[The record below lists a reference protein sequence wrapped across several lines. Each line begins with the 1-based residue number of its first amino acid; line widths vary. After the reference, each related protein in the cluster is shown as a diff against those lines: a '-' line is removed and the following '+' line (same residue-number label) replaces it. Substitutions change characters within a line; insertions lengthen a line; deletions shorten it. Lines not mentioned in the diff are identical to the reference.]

1 MEMNLVLAIGIIIV
15 IGFLGG
21 WLTERVKFPRI
32 TGYIVIGIL
41 LSPSLLNIISAA
53 TIENLDIMTNIALGI
68 IAFLIGGSLHLEPI
82 RKLGRSIAWITTFQ
96 SLGAWL
102 IVTLLLVFLSP
113 LILSIPNAT
122 LSQTYFPMALIIGA
136 VSCATAPAAIM
147 AIIHE
152 YKASGPLTTTLLA
165 VVALDDAIAVIA
177 FSIALGISQSLIGAG
192 GISFYEM
199 LGVPFLHIAEAI
211 AIGILFGFAIIY
223 ITKLAKTPDLLLVIV
238 FGMIMLC
245 DGVAELLGISAILA
259 NMVAGF
265 IVMNRAKKREM
276 FLVVER
282 IEEVIFAMF
291 FVLAG
296 LHFDLS
302 VMKAAGILALLI
314 ILGRCLGKYFGARAG
329 ATISHASGEV
339 RKYLGLAL
347 LPKAGVTIGLA
358 LLAKSAFPTFGT
370 IMMNAVLVS
379 VIINELVAPPLTK
392 YAILKA
398 GEAHSTSGYEQG

>member
-1 MEMNLVLAIGIIIV
+1 MEMNLILAIGIIIV

-21 WLTERVKFPRI
+21 LVTEKIKFPRI
-32 TGYIVIGIL
+32 TGYIIIGIL
-41 LSPSLLNIISAA
+41 LSPSLLNIISAE

-68 IAFLIGGSLHLEPI
+68 IAFLIGGSLQLETL
-82 RKLGRSIAWITTFQ
+82 RKLGKSIAWITAFQ

-122 LSQTYFPMALIIGA
+122 WSQTYFPIALIIGA
-136 VSCATAPAAIM
+136 IASATAPGATM

-177 FSIALGISQSLIGAG
+177 FAIALGISLPLVSGAG
-192 GISFYEM
+192 GISFYQM
-199 LGVPFLHIAEAI
+199 LGVPLLHIAEAI
-211 AIGILFGFAIIY
+211 AIGTLFGFTLIY
-223 ITKLAKTPDLLLVIV
+223 IAKLVKTPDLLLVIV
-238 FGMIMLC
+238 LGMIMLG

-265 IVMNRAKKREM
+265 IVMNKVRKREM

-282 IEEVIFAMF
+282 IEEVVYVML

-296 LHFDLS
+296 LHFDS
-302 VMKAAGILALLI
+302 GAMKTAGILALLI
-314 ILGRCLGKYFGARAG
+314 VLGRYLGKYFGTRVG
-329 ATISHASGEV
+329 ATISHAPSEV
-339 RKYLGLAL
+339 KKYLGLAL
-347 LPKAGVTIGLA
+347 LPQAGVALGLV
-358 LLAKSAFPTFGT
+358 LLAKRAFPTFGA
-370 IMMNAVLVS
+370 IIVNAVLAS
-379 VIINELVAPPLTK
+379 VIINELVTPPLTK

-398 GEAHSTSGYEQG
+398 GEAHPEAG